1 MKILFKY
8 IKNFLKE
15 DFRLIT
21 YLPVVIYLII
31 CLTINYYFN
40 FENKVLDKYVGT
52 LNGFLFFFIFYGI
65 AYFPVAVY
73 VLYVNKKQSVL
84 KKSEF
89 WIKTTFVIALLAGS
103 AFFAFYKDIIDHFSD
118 LSERYFIRKILINS
132 RNFLMF
138 LLPLLFFWYFLKPS
152 KSGFLWLKLKGFNPL
167 PYFYIL
173 LIMLPI
179 IFIASFSADF
189 LNTYPTFKPWT
200 INNIFGLEKW
210 QMGGIYELFY
220 GVDFITVEMI
230 FRGAL
235 VLGLVKLLGKD
246 CILPMIS
253 VYCFLHFGKPMGE
266 AISSIFGGYILGI
279 IAINTES
286 IVGGSMVHMGV
297 AWMMEVFAY
306 SQHYFK

>member
-8 IKNFLKE
+8 IKYFLKE

-21 YLPVVIYLII
+21 YLPVIIYIFI
-31 CLTINYYFN
+31 CITINYYFD
-40 FENKVLDKYVGT
+40 FEHKILDKHVGT
-52 LNGFLFFFIFYGI
+52 LKGFIFFFVFYGL
-65 AYFPVAVY
+65 AYFPVAIY
-73 VLYVNKKQSVL
+73 VLSINKKQHVL
-84 KKSEF
+84 KKSGF
-89 WIKTTFVIALLAGS
+89 WIKTIFIIALLAGS
-103 AFFAFYKDIIDHFSD
+103 AFFSFYKDIIDLYTD
-118 LSERYFIRKILINS
+118 LSERYLIRKILINS
-132 RNFLMF
+132 RNFLIF

-152 KSGFLWLKLKGFNPL
+152 KSGFLWIKLRGFNPR

-179 IFIASFSADF
+179 IFIASFSNDF

-200 INNIFGLEKW
+200 INIVFGLEKW
-210 QMGGIYELFY
+210 QMAGIYEIFY
-220 GVDFITVEMI
+220 GLDFITVEMI

-235 VLGLVKLLGKD
+235 VLGLYKLLGKD

-266 AISSIFGGYILGI
+266 AVSSIFGGYILGI

-306 SQHYFK
+306 SQHGL